1 MSVWLVMTG
10 MSVRGTAVRSLPG
23 SSVAGAHR
31 FGSPPMA
38 QAKQFSSL
46 LNCRYFEFTWV
57 RSSGLKTT
65 TFSHALFFWGEVVLE
80 HLTLLCFQ
88 SLTLGFQNFKRNR
101 QCSNVLV
108 VFCEH
113 EGEELRTRTIQF
125 DPICTFREVTS
136 LDS

>member
-1 MSVWLVMTG
+1 MSVWLAMTG

-46 LNCRYFEFTWV
+46 LNCQYFEFTWV

-65 TFSHALFFWGEVVLE
+65 TFSHALFFWGGSRAGTSDSLVFSKLDTGVSE
-80 HLTLLCFQ
+80 FQ
-88 SLTLGFQNFKRNR
+88 K
-101 QCSNVLV
+101 
-108 VFCEH
+108 E
-113 EGEELRTRTIQF
+113 
-125 DPICTFREVTS
+125 
-136 LDS
+136 